1 VPVACYRL
9 PMSSFSDLDALARAL
24 PDVEVRFST
33 DDRPEYRVRG
43 KLFACLRGR
52 RKDAVDPATGEPLD
66 DVVMLRTPG
75 LEAKAALLA
84 EAHLPLFTTPHFD
97 GWPAVLIRAADLDRV
112 SRERLAE
119 LVEGAWATQA
129 PKRLVAARTLERAV
143 E

>member
-1 VPVACYRL
+1 
-9 PMSSFSDLDALARAL
+9 MSGFADLDALARAL
-24 PDVEVRFST
+24 PEVEVRFST

-84 EAHLPLFTTPHFD
+84 EADLPLFTTPHFD
-97 GWPAVLIRAADLDRV
+97 GWPAVLLRARDLDRIG
-112 SRERLAE
+112 RERLAA
-119 LVEGAWATQA
+119 LVEAAWATQA
-129 PKRLVAARTLERAV
+129 PKRLVAARTVERAV

>member
-1 VPVACYRL
+1 MP
-9 PMSSFSDLDALARAL
+9 SFADLDALARAL
-24 PDVEVRFST
+24 PEVEVRFST
-33 DDRPEYRVRG
+33 DDRPEYRVRS

-66 DVVMLRTPG
+66 DVVMLRTAG

-84 EAHLPLFTTPHFD
+84 EADLPLFTTPHFD
-97 GWPAVLIRAADLDRV
+97 GWPAVLIRAADLDHV

-129 PKRLVAARTLERAV
+129 PKRLVAARAAERAA